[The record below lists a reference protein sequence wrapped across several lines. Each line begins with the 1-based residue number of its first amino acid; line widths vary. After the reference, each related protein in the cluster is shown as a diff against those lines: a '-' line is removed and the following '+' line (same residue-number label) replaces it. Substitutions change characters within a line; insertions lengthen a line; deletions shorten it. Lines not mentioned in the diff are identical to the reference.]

1 MVKSMLNHS
10 NWTIPNMLTLVRILL
25 TPAIVVAFVNHHL
38 ELVWIIFAVA
48 GFTDALDGFLAR
60 TLDQRSLLGAVLD
73 PLADKILL
81 DTTYICIGLQG
92 WVPPWLVVLVVS
104 RDFIIVG
111 GLSLL
116 GFLGVDVTT
125 KINPSVISKCN
136 TAAQVA
142 LVITILVARTFDW
155 NLAPVEYLLVFL
167 VTLLTTI
174 SGVHYLL
181 KGIAFFSEGEG
192 Q

>member
-1 MVKSMLNHS
+1 MLNHS
-10 NWTIPNMLTLVRILL
+10 NWTIPNILTLVRILL
-25 TPAIVVAFVNHHL
+25 TPAIVMAFVDHHL

-48 GFTDALDGFLAR
+48 GITDALDGFLAR
-60 TLDQRSLLGAVLD
+60 LLGQRSFLGSVLD

-81 DTTYICIGLQG
+81 DTTFICLGIKG

-116 GFLGVDVTT
+116 AIFGVDVRS
-125 KINPSVISKCN
+125 KIDPTLVSKCN
-136 TAAQVA
+136 TAAQVL
-142 LVITILVARTFDW
+142 LVITILIARTFDW
-155 NLAPVEYLLVFL
+155 DCSLCELFL
-167 VTLLTTI
+167 VIAVTTLTLV

-181 KGIAFFSEGEG
+181 KGIAFFSEGE
-192 Q
+192 

>member
-1 MVKSMLNHS
+1 MFHHP
-10 NWTIPNMLTLVRILL
+10 NWTIPNILTLVRILL
-25 TPAIVVAFVNHHL
+25 TPAIVMAFVNNHL
-38 ELVWIIFAVA
+38 ELVWIIFAIA

-60 TLDQRSLLGAVLD
+60 ALDQRSLLGAVLD

-125 KINPSVISKCN
+125 KIDPSLVSKCN

-142 LVITILVARTFDW
+142 LVILILVARTFGWDCSTS
-155 NLAPVEYLLVFL
+155 ESLLVLL
-167 VTLLTTI
+167 VTLLTVV

-181 KGIAFFSEGEG
+181 KGIVFFSEGED
-192 Q
+192 